1 MFMFFSIR
9 NACLFSNFPMLLADD
24 MLITNQDATRAFLKT
39 PQGEE
44 TNTEEGFC
52 KGHLLVLKEPQE
64 RSELTMLRGPNLST
78 LAAGGPQGSIQSE
91 CHRCSPWRHSLPYCT

>member
-1 MFMFFSIR
+1 MFFSIR

-78 LAAGGPQGSIQSE
+78 LAAGGPQGSIQSG